1 MMSINDVKTVMRD
14 VELKGSAAATTFMET
29 EIRPQMEAMT
39 KSKASRF
46 GLKALLAVAM
56 MSSLATV
63 AFANNQQL
71 SNLEGKINS
80 AKDGLMNFLKN
91 IILAVGVVSLA
102 CCGVVLI
109 FGIGG
114 QRSSEQAKAWAF
126 RIFFGMAIVLC
137 ADLIIGWVNDLFG
150 VAGAG
155 GGAAGG

>member
-1 MMSINDVKTVMRD
+1 
-14 VELKGSAAATTFMET
+14 MET

-150 VAGAG
+150 GAGAG

>member
-1 MMSINDVKTVMRD
+1 MMSFNDVKTV
-14 VELKGSAAATTFMET
+14 
-29 EIRPQMEAMT
+29 IRPQMEAMT

-91 IILAVGVVSLA
+91 IILADCVVSLA
-102 CCGVVLI
+102 
-109 FGIGG
+109 
-114 QRSSEQAKAWAF
+114 
-126 RIFFGMAIVLC
+126 
-137 ADLIIGWVNDLFG
+137 
-150 VAGAG
+150 
-155 GGAAGG
+155 

>member
-1 MMSINDVKTVMRD
+1 
-14 VELKGSAAATTFMET
+14 
-29 EIRPQMEAMT
+29 
-39 KSKASRF
+39 
-46 GLKALLAVAM
+46 M

-126 RIFFGMAIVLC
+126 RIFFSMAIVLC

-150 VAGAG
+150 GAGAG